1 MISTVPLPFAG
12 ILVPPGDPRA
22 IGEAARELWSRPGEV
37 ARLARRNVELAQVYT
52 WERHTT
58 ALLDLY
64 AEVPGER
71 HGGAGRP

>member
-12 ILVPPGDPRA
+12 ILVPPGHPRA
-22 IGEAARELWSRPGEV
+22 IGEAVRELWSRPDEV
-37 ARLARRNVELAQVYT
+37 ARLARRNVELAQGYT

-64 AEVPGER
+64 AEVLGER
-71 HGGAGRP
+71 HGAGRP